1 MPRSLVKFQTQV
13 IVVRMVSLSLLI
25 SKQVLK
31 PSLEDGTV
39 QNFNFSMALILVL
52 EIVKKSELVQVMI
65 C

>member
-31 PSLEDGTV
+31 PSLEDGTA